1 MKKNRELLSYFK
13 MIAFSLCLLEAQK
26 DFSQI
31 FTVRPDRASGS
42 KIQERVEAPNIGL
55 PWI

>member
-13 MIAFSLCLLEAQK
+13 MIAFSLSLLEAQK

-31 FTVRPDRASGS
+31 FTVRPDRATGS
-42 KIQERVEAPNIGL
+42 KTQERVEAPKIGL

>member
-13 MIAFSLCLLEAQK
+13 MIAFSLSLLEAQK

-31 FTVRPDRASGS
+31 FTVRCDRASGS
-42 KIQERVEAPNIGL
+42 KTQERVEAPKTGP

>member
-42 KIQERVEAPNIGL
+42 KIQERVEAPNVGL